1 MMHLFG
7 IRIFNSD
14 FDGSIKY
21 LRSLLNSSNSSI
33 QSDAEFYLFIMKFFK
48 KLLEDLSQREKIT
61 DNYCMDENYDLVR
74 RLAYKASFS
83 SANKFLKEFIHSDD
97 LKKKITS

>member
-1 MMHLFG
+1 
-7 IRIFNSD
+7 
-14 FDGSIKY
+14 
-21 LRSLLNSSNSSI
+21 
-33 QSDAEFYLFIMKFFK
+33 MKFFK
-48 KLLEDLSQREKIT
+48 KLPEDLSQRKKIT

-83 SANKFLKEFIHSDD
+83 SANKFLKKFIHSDD

>member
-21 LRSLLNSSNSSI
+21 LRSLLNSSNSSM
-33 QSDAEFYLFIMKFFK
+33 QSDVEFYLFIMKFFK
-48 KLLEDLSQREKIT
+48 KLLEDLSQR
-61 DNYCMDENYDLVR
+61 
-74 RLAYKASFS
+74 
-83 SANKFLKEFIHSDD
+83 
-97 LKKKITS
+97 